1 MNRSAAMLNFFDSTK
16 SKITA
21 SVRHLLITHPLVE
34 RGILYLQSIKINLLE
49 PYLQA
54 TYFYDYEAPS
64 VKSFVTTVLEGNESP
79 QEQAIKLF
87 YAVRDG
93 WYYYPYHIYT
103 EKPNLKASHIITR
116 KQGHCIDKA
125 IILISCYRAVG
136 LAARLHL
143 VKVKNHIAVER
154 IVERLGTDELTPHA
168 FVEIFLNDRWIA
180 VTPAFNQSLCQ
191 RLGVAPLEFDGQN
204 DCLFQQ
210 YSADGA
216 RFMEYLA
223 DYGVFEDYPY
233 DFVIENLLAHYPN
246 LREVFEKADAEKYPS
261 SL

>member
-1 MNRSAAMLNFFDSTK
+1 LK
-16 SKITA
+16 
-21 SVRHLLITHPLVE
+21 
-34 RGILYLQSIKINLLE
+34 

-54 TYFYDYEAPS
+54 TYFYDYEAP
-64 VKSFVTTVLEGNESP
+64 VVQSFIAATLSGDESP

-93 WYYYPYHIYT
+93 WYYYPYKIYT
-103 EKPNLKASHIITR
+103 EKPNLRGSNIITR
-116 KQGHCIDKA
+116 KEGHCIDKA
-125 IILISCYRAVG
+125 IILISSYRAVG
-136 LAARLHL
+136 LPARLHL

-168 FVEIFLNDRWIA
+168 FVEVFLNDKWIS
-180 VTPAFNQSLCQ
+180 VTPAFNESLCQ
-191 RLGVAPLEFDGQN
+191 RLGVAPLEFDGEK

-210 YSADGA
+210 YSTDGT

-233 DFVIENLLAHYPN
+233 DFVLENLLAHYPD
-246 LREVFEKADAEKYPS
+246 LEEVFGRKDVEKYPS
-261 SL
+261 S